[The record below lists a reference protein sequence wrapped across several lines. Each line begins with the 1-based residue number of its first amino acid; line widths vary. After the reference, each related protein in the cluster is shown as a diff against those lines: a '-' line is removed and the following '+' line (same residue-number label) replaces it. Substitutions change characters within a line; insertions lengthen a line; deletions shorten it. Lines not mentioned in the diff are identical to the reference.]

1 MMNGTKEKGKVRWP
15 VMSVT
20 IILFA
25 LMLVAIVVNAEKF
38 YDILNNLVMNNLMWG
53 LGWFT
58 SLVCLL
64 MVIVCVVFMVT
75 PLGKIRLGGPN
86 AKPKFT
92 YLQWFGISLC
102 TGIGAGVVFWGAA
115 EPLLFTMEPDPSTG
129 LVGGSNASLVW
140 SMVHCFLQWGFT
152 PYATCVVMG
161 VILAYVILNKGAPF
175 KASACLVPIF
185 GKDAANTKWATAFDA
200 WSAFALT
207 GAVAGGL
214 GYGAMQLS
222 AGVKAFAGIEPSTMM
237 YVGIIA
243 CMFVFYN
250 LSAVS
255 GLRNGITMLSNLN
268 TRFFFVLLIFVFLAG
283 PTAYICNLFTHSL
296 GNYMNEFFSASL
308 YTAPFADSGNWPQN
322 WDMYWWVD
330 WMAYAPLLG
339 LFMVRVGYGRTLRE
353 FVLIEWVFP
362 ALFGIVW
369 FSVFGGTILHAQLFD
384 GIDFYS
390 IYLNDGAEALTLS
403 MFNVLPLSKIAKIVM
418 LIIIT
423 ISLVTQCD
431 SMAVTLAGMSIEGS
445 DDTHEP
451 PVWLKLFWGIVF
463 AVIAMVFVV
472 LGGIGGVKT
481 IKSFCGIPL
490 CFMCLFIL
498 LGFLKY
504 MAKRPRKANGEYEY
518 ETEVAEAPDN
528 GEPPADLDFIDKFF
542 AKLAGG
548 KKKQ

>member
-1 MMNGTKEKGKVRWP
+1 METPKKGKVRWP

-20 IILFA
+20 IVLFVA
-25 LMLVAIVVNAEKF
+25 MLIAIVVNAEKF

-53 LGWFT
+53 LGWFV
-58 SLVCLL
+58 SLVCLF
-64 MVIVCVVFMVT
+64 MVVICVIFLVT
-75 PLGKIRLGGPN
+75 PLGKIKLGGPN
-86 AKPKFT
+86 AKPKFNYT
-92 YLQWFGISLC
+92 QWFGISLC

-115 EPLLFTMEPDPSTG
+115 EPLLFAMEPDPSTG
-129 LVGGSNASLVW
+129 LIAGSNGSVVW

-161 VILAYVILNKGAPF
+161 VILSYVILNKKAPF
-175 KASACLVPIF
+175 KASSCLIPLF
-185 GKDAANTKWATAFDA
+185 GEGAENSKWATAFDA

-222 AGVKAFAGIEPSTMM
+222 AGIKAFAGIEPSKMI
-237 YVGIIA
+237 YIGIIIA
-243 CMFVFYN
+243 MFICYN
-250 LSAVS
+250 LSAIS
-255 GLRNGITMLSNLN
+255 GLRNGITLLSNLN
-268 TRFFFVLLIFVFLAG
+268 TRFFFILLLFVFLAG
-283 PTAYICNLFTHSL
+283 PTGYICNLFTHSL
-296 GNYMNEFFSASL
+296 GAYLDQFFSASL
-308 YTAPFADSGNWPQN
+308 YTAPFADAGRWAQN

-353 FVLIEWVFP
+353 FVLVEWLFP

-369 FSVFGGTILHAQLFD
+369 FAVFGGTILHGQFFQ
-384 GIDFYS
+384 GVDFYS
-390 IYLNDGAEALTLS
+390 IYINEGAEALTLA
-403 MFNVLPLSKIAKIVM
+403 MFNILPISKIAKIVM

-431 SMAVTLAGMSIEGS
+431 SMAVTLAGMSMEGS

-472 LGGIGGVKT
+472 LGGINGVKT

-490 CFMCLFIL
+490 TFMCFAIL

-504 MAKRPRKANGEYEY
+504 ILKRPRKVNGEYEY
-518 ETEVAEAPDN
+518 EPEIANAPDN
-528 GEPPADLDFIDKFF
+528 GEPMAHQDLIDKIFSKIF
-542 AKLAGG
+542 GEKVAD
-548 KKKQ
+548 

>member
-1 MMNGTKEKGKVRWP
+1 MNSERKGKVRWP

-20 IILFA
+20 IVLFIA
-25 LMLVAIVVNAEKF
+25 MLIAIVLNAEKF

-53 LGWFT
+53 LGWFV
-58 SLVCLL
+58 SLVCLF
-64 MVIVCVVFMVT
+64 MVIICIVFLVT
-75 PLGKIRLGGPN
+75 PLGRIKLGGPN
-86 AKPKFT
+86 AKPKFS

-115 EPLLFTMEPDPSTG
+115 EPLLFAMEPDPSTG
-129 LVGGSNASLVW
+129 LVSGSNGAVVW

-161 VILAYVILNKGAPF
+161 VILSYFILNKKAPF
-175 KASACLVPIF
+175 KASSCLIPVF
-185 GKDAANTKWATAFDA
+185 GKGAENSKWATAFDA

-222 AGVKAFAGIEPSTMM
+222 AGVKAFAGIEPSAGM
-237 YVGIIA
+237 YVGIIIA
-243 CMFVFYN
+243 MFICYN
-250 LSAVS
+250 LSAIS
-255 GLRNGITMLSNLN
+255 GLRNGITFLSNLN
-268 TRFFFVLLIFVFLAG
+268 TRLFFVLLAFVLLAG

-296 GNYMNEFFSASL
+296 GEYLNQFISASP
-308 YTAPFADSGNWPQN
+308 YTAPFADSGRWAQN

-330 WMAYAPLLG
+330 WIAYAPLLG
-339 LFMVRVGYGRTLRE
+339 LFMVRVGYGRSLRE
-353 FVLIEWVFP
+353 FVLVEWLFP

-369 FSVFGGTILHAQLFD
+369 FAVFGGTILHGQFFQ
-384 GIDFYS
+384 GVDFYS
-390 IYLNDGAEALTLS
+390 IYLNEGAEALTLS
-403 MFNVLPLSKIAKIVM
+403 MFNILPISTIAKIVM
-418 LIIIT
+418 LIVIT

-431 SMAVTLAGMSIEGS
+431 SMAVTLAGMSMEGS

-472 LGGIGGVKT
+472 LGGINGVKT

-490 CFMCLFIL
+490 TFMCFAIL
-498 LGFLKY
+498 LGFLRY
-504 MAKRPRKANGEYEY
+504 MAKRPRKNNGEYEP
-518 ETEVAEAPDN
+518 EPEVASAPDN
-528 GEPPADLDFIDKFF
+528 GEPVASKDGIDKLFDRLF
-542 AKLAGG
+542 RRKSTVS
-548 KKKQ
+548 